1 MRPLSVASSTEA
13 PASTGSNLDPAE
25 DKALAIGISV
35 YRPDEAM
42 LLSLLDVVR
51 TYGGPVLIHIDG
63 PTGEAISPEL
73 MARLSADAGLA
84 VLQSAQNAGIG
95 AALNG
100 LVGEADRRGCA
111 AVIFF
116 DQDSTPSPSTA
127 RHLRQ
132 AMSDLEAEGWRPA
145 VVGPAPTS
153 DPAAPTKVPRY
164 RDRQVPGAPGACLA
178 TDYVI
183 ISGSLMTLAVLR
195 DVGPFKAAFRMDA
208 IDVEWCFRAWSKGY
222 SVWYR
227 PDVAM
232 EHRVGSGIVALGGL
246 RFPLQSE
253 ERMANYAQNQ
263 FHLLRLRHVPLW
275 WKLRTLVYVPLQL
288 LAFVMA
294 APDHRLRRAGQLL
307 HSLAKRP
314 RPAARES

>member
-1 MRPLSVASSTEA
+1 MSVASSTEA
-13 PASTGSNLDPAE
+13 SASTGATLDTAE

-42 LLSLLDVVR
+42 LLSLLAVVQ
-51 TYGGPVLIHIDG
+51 TYGGPVLVYVDG

-73 MARLSADAGLA
+73 MARLSGDGGIV

-100 LVGEADRRGCA
+100 LVDEAERRECA

-116 DQDSTPSPSTA
+116 DQDSTPSLSTA
-127 RHLRQ
+127 RQLRQ
-132 AMSDLEAEGWRPA
+132 TYADLEAGGWRPA
-145 VVGPAPTS
+145 VLGPAPTS
-153 DPAAPTKVPRY
+153 DPATPTKAPSY
-164 RDRQVPGAPGACLA
+164 RDRQVAGAPGACRA

-195 DVGPFKAAFRMDA
+195 SVGPFKATFRMDA

-232 EHRVGSGIVALGGL
+232 EHRVGSGIVAVGGL
-246 RFPLQSE
+246 RFPLQSA
-253 ERMANYAQNQ
+253 ERMAGYAQNQ
-263 FHLLRLRHVPLW
+263 FHLLRLGHVPLW

-288 LAFVMA
+288 LVFVMA

-307 HSLAKRP
+307 QSLVRRP
-314 RPAARES
+314 WHGAR